1 MPFLPLT
8 SDTAVIFPVWAIS
21 GQNRTDGRASA
32 SEADR
37 EGAEGEEDDIVTNGL
52 FAFLSLSLRPR
63 SSRFKFGIRFVIPLA
78 VTGVTDEIGGSVGRR
93 RKIRWI
99 PRDCENQV
107 VRSLCPAIASFLHF
121 LPRYRGLLVGVD
133 PRRAGRRGW
142 MMGSGLGTGGSAS
155 FILLDLVIG
164 VEFSLRR
171 RGVRPSATKL
181 MK

>member
-1 MPFLPLT
+1 MVFSPF
-8 SDTAVIFPVWAIS
+8 
-21 GQNRTDGRASA
+21 
-32 SEADR
+32 
-37 EGAEGEEDDIVTNGL
+37 
-52 FAFLSLSLRPR
+52 SLSFRLR

-78 VTGVTDEIGGSVGRR
+78 VTGVTDEIGGSDGRR
-93 RKIRWI
+93 RMIRRI

-107 VRSLCPAIASFLHF
+107 VPSVPPLPHFFISSL
-121 LPRYRGLLVGVD
+121 VTVD
-133 PRRAGRRGW
+133 FSSGSTHATRDAEGGGWGRGW
-142 MMGSGLGTGGSAS
+142 ERVGGSAS